1 MVWYARLREKHLPK
15 PRRLTAEPRSRALRV
30 ALTLTVSISS
40 KRWKSSR
47 AMSQPRNF
55 HPQSSE
61 SGLSYPKLWSNDL
74 DLLGGT
80 PIPPIVG

>member
-1 MVWYARLREKHLPK
+1 MLAYAIHLPK

-47 AMSQPRNF
+47 AMSQPGNF
-55 HPQSSE
+55 HPQSSPWVK
-61 SGLSYPKLWSNDL
+61 LSETL
-74 DLLGGT
+74 
-80 PIPPIVG
+80 V